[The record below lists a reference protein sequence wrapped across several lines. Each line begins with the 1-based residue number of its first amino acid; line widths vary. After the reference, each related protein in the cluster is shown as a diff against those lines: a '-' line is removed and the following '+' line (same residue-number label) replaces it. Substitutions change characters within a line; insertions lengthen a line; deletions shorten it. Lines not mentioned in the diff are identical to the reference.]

1 MTDSPASD
9 SSPFDHQA
17 SGSTAS
23 DGSTSARPASGDTPA
38 RVPAI
43 DQDPRIGE
51 VLLSEEEIAER
62 IREIGERISADYE
75 GEAPLLICVLRGAYV
90 FLTDLAR
97 AVNLP
102 VEIDFIAVSSYG
114 SSTRTSGVVRLVK
127 DLDVDLSDRHVILV
141 EDIVDTGLTLRYLRR
156 SLEARNP
163 ASLEVCALLAREKA
177 DTEGLGVRYV
187 GFRIPDDFVVGY
199 GLDAAERFRNL
210 RYIALYREDGT

>member
-1 MTDSPASD
+1 MALAVSMGAG
-9 SSPFDHQA
+9 SS
-17 SGSTAS
+17 
-23 DGSTSARPASGDTPA
+23 
-38 RVPAI
+38 VPPVTEPPIPDPPGAFAPV
-43 DQDPRIGE
+43 DADPRIGE
-51 VLLSEEEIAER
+51 VLLSEEQIMAR
-62 IREIGERISADYE
+62 IGELGAELSRDYA
-75 GEAPLLICVLRGAYV
+75 GEAPLLVCVLRGAYV

-127 DLDVDLSDRHVILV
+127 DLDVDLTGRHVILV

-163 ASLEVCALLAREKA
+163 ASLEVCALLARETA

-187 GFRIPDDFVVGY
+187 GFEIPGDFVIGY
-199 GLDAAERFRNL
+199 GLDVAERYRNL
-210 RYIALYREDGT
+210 RYIALYEPEGG